1 MIVGEAEIQ
10 GQVKRS
16 FEQAQATG
24 TTGPLTGD
32 LFGSAIRAGRRVRSE
47 TGIGAGHSS
56 VSSVAVALA
65 ADEVGEL
72 PGRKVVIV
80 GAGETAELT
89 ASALAGRGVS
99 TIVVT
104 NRHTHRARVI
114 ASRFGGTVSALHDL
128 PEHLLDADIV
138 VSSTASP
145 HTLIGA
151 DDLAPI
157 AQRRDGRPL
166 VLIDL
171 AVPRDIDPACAAI
184 DGVSLYDMDDL
195 QRRAAETLRVREV
208 ERREA
213 ETIADAELDRFTGR
227 MQRRDVTTLIA
238 ELHRYGDDVVA
249 GVLGDNAGRWESA
262 SPRDLARVEA
272 LARAV
277 MQRLLHEPAIR
288 LKAAAQEPET
298 AGRHAETTAELFG
311 LLDTE
316 RPHAE
321 PGLADVLPLRRS

>member
-1 MIVGEAEIQ
+1 
-10 GQVKRS
+10 
-16 FEQAQATG
+16 
-24 TTGPLTGD
+24 
-32 LFGSAIRAGRRVRSE
+32 
-47 TGIGAGHSS
+47 
-56 VSSVAVALA
+56 
-65 ADEVGEL
+65 
-72 PGRKVVIV
+72 
-80 GAGETAELT
+80 
-89 ASALAGRGVS
+89 
-99 TIVVT
+99 
-104 NRHTHRARVI
+104 
-114 ASRFGGTVSALHDL
+114 
-128 PEHLLDADIV
+128 
-138 VSSTASP
+138 
-145 HTLIGA
+145 
-151 DDLAPI
+151 
-157 AQRRDGRPL
+157 
-166 VLIDL
+166 
-171 AVPRDIDPACAAI
+171 
-184 DGVSLYDMDDL
+184 MDDL